1 VIVKKAVC
9 IFFLALPFFLAQ
21 NIFANEAHVSIK
33 VLSEELKPGEEIT
46 IELTISHNANSYV
59 HYVEWVD
66 LVINDMDSTRW
77 GFNGADLPP
86 GQTFKKEYKYKVP
99 DIKQIRI
106 SAEASCVRHGSSGK
120 ATLRVPV
127 IR

>member
-1 VIVKKAVC
+1 MIVKKAVC

-21 NIFANEAHVSIK
+21 NIFANEPHVTIK
-33 VLSEELKPGEEIT
+33 VLSEEVKPGEEIT
-46 IELTISHNANSYV
+46 IELTISHNANSYL

-66 LVINDMDSTRW
+66 VVINDMDSTRW

-86 GQTFKKEYKYKVP
+86 APTFKKEYKYQVP

-106 SAEASCVRHGSSGK
+106 AAEASCLRHGSSGK
-120 ATLRVPV
+120 VTLRVPV
-127 IR
+127 KR